1 MLTKDDLIL
10 VRTEGNSKLRLNYR
24 AEATQLCH
32 YIIIS
37 HNKQRW
43 NNYQSEIVSNLISLT
58 YWTQFGISLGIRDEN
73 DTMTP
78 LEIPFLPIPASR
90 IGLTKHVSYSK
101 VFPTY
106 KINSCPKTLLLEWMQ
121 PCPFCWNGVSCLIF
135 TTVVSLKFPLPFH
148 ANSGT
153 LFCWHGGQFADMKY
167 SSVLIRC
174 TTLKQ
179 AWAHWHL
186 NHSCLCKLFKL
197 VQFHLT
203 ILFTFE
209 TNFQI

>member
-10 VRTEGNSKLRLNYR
+10 VITESNSKLRPNLCIHK
-24 AEATQLCH
+24 AEETQLCH

-58 YWTQFGISLGIRDEN
+58 YWTQFGISLGIIDEN

-121 PCPFCWNGVSCLIF
+121 PCPFCWNGVSCWIF
-135 TTVVSLKFPLPFH
+135 LPLMLHWNFPYLSMPIQE
-148 ANSGT
+148 
-153 LFCWHGGQFADMKY
+153 LCFADMGANLLTWNI
-167 SSVLIRC
+167 VLS
-174 TTLKQ
+174 
-179 AWAHWHL
+179 W
-186 NHSCLCKLFKL
+186 SG
-197 VQFHLT
+197 VQH
-203 ILFTFE
+203 
-209 TNFQI
+209 

>member
-10 VRTEGNSKLRLNYR
+10 VITESNSKLRPNLCIHK
-24 AEATQLCH
+24 AEETQLCH

-58 YWTQFGISLGIRDEN
+58 YWTQFGISLGIRHEN
-73 DTMTP
+73 DTMTL

-153 LFCWHGGQFADMKY
+153 ADMGANLLTWNILL
-167 SSVLIRC
+167 S
-174 TTLKQ
+174 
-179 AWAHWHL
+179 WPG
-186 NHSCLCKLFKL
+186 
-197 VQFHLT
+197 VQH
-203 ILFTFE
+203 
-209 TNFQI
+209 